1 MREEGAAVR
10 RRCAI
15 LVRRLTRATGLPA
28 PFELAAFLA
37 AYSKHF
43 SGRPIELLAL
53 SPDEMPPGVCGL
65 WLAMGGRDVIGFPAG
80 AARTHRDHIVLH
92 EVGHML
98 AGHRGVLDPS
108 GPAAL
113 LPDLDPEMVRAVLG
127 RSVYNDVQEREAE
140 LIASLIL
147 QRSLSRPPARPGSDD
162 PVVERLRRALD
173 D

>member
-1 MREEGAAVR
+1 MGEERAAVR
-10 RRCAI
+10 RRCAA

-37 AYSKHF
+37 AYSEHF

-53 SPDEMPPGVCGL
+53 APDEMPAGVCGL
-65 WLAMGGRDVIGFPAG
+65 WLAMAGRDVIGFPAG
-80 AARTHRDHIVLH
+80 VGRTHRDHIVLH

-98 AGHRGVLDPS
+98 AGHTSIS

-127 RSVYNDVQEREAE
+127 RSVYDDVQEQEAE

-147 QRSLSRPPARPGSDD
+147 QRSLSTTPTRDRPYD

>member
-1 MREEGAAVR
+1 MGEEAAVR

-15 LVRRLTRATGLPA
+15 LVRRLTRATGMPA

-37 AYSKHF
+37 AYSESF

-53 SPDEMPPGVCGL
+53 APDEMPAGTCGL
-65 WLAMGGRDVIGFPAG
+65 WLALAGRDVIGFPAG

-98 AGHRGVLDPS
+98 AGHRGILDP

-127 RSVYNDVQEREAE
+127 RSVYSDIQEQEAE

-147 QRSLSRPPARPGSDD
+147 QRSLTTTPTPPRAYD
-162 PVVERLRRALD
+162 PVVDRLRRALD